1 MDKKRTRITY
11 LLVAA
16 SLCLAAWAASAMPRL
31 AKPKTLPTNDVP
43 HVDPK
48 PPVTVQI
55 PQAAPRVLNDSEQ
68 RQADAYQREA
78 GRQQQEAA
86 AAAPRIDEVQPG
98 GKYEVDGRV
107 VDAEGREV

>member
-1 MDKKRTRITY
+1 MASKQDKARESGNEI
-11 LLVAA
+11 LDAA
-16 SLCLAAWAASAMPRL
+16 APRPDAA
-31 AKPKTLPTNDVP
+31 
-43 HVDPK
+43 
-48 PPVTVQI
+48 

>member
-1 MDKKRTRITY
+1 MASKQDKERESGTEI
-11 LLVAA
+11 LDAA
-16 SLCLAAWAASAMPRL
+16 APRPE
-31 AKPKTLPTNDVP
+31 AT
-43 HVDPK
+43 
-48 PPVTVQI
+48 

-98 GKYEVDGRV
+98 GQYEVDGRL
-107 VDAEGREV
+107 VDAEGHAL